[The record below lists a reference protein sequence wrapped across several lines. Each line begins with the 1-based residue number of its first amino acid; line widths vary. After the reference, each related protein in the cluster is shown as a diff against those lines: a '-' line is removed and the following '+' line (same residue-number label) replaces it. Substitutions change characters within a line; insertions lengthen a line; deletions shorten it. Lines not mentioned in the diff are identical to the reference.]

1 MVVILLSAKTMYFRV
16 YAVDNSRCFRVQHDL
31 LDEAALTRFSRSVL
45 AKLREL
51 NRELL
56 EEKLGRW
63 LTNREIEA
71 LLKRRERILALADE
85 LVAKGGEAAVLY
97 P

>member
-1 MVVILLSAKTMYFRV
+1 
-16 YAVDNSRCFRVQHDL
+16 
-31 LDEAALTRFSRSVL
+31 
-45 AKLREL
+45 L

-63 LTNREIEA
+63 LTNRQIEA
-71 LLKRRERILALADE
+71 LLKRRERILTLVDE
-85 LVAKGGEAAVLY
+85 LIAENGEAAVLY